1 MSEYV
6 KMLILNDLK
15 RMCIKQIENRIYIAE
30 FKTAWISKKY
40 ITAGIPP
47 QAVNVVW
54 RKIYREL
61 DKCIKRIKKGKVVVF
76 CGCLV

>member
-15 RMCIKQIENRIYIAE
+15 RICIKQIENRIYIAE

-54 RKIYREL
+54 REIYREL